1 MPDDLPGPPPP
12 GDRDDTPADRP
23 PGGDAPGEHPPG
35 DRPTEPLGGP
45 PPPPPVEPP
54 APVEPPPPAVPP
66 TAPVPEPPAAG
77 SPPPAGQTWPQAPP
91 PAQDYGQQGSTQPY
105 GGQPGY
111 GQPPYGQ
118 QPGYGPAYGAP
129 GAGYGYA
136 QAPPTDSSATAAL
149 VIAIIGFFTCPP
161 VGAIVAL
168 VLANSAQK
176 RIEASNGQ
184 LGGLEMAKAA
194 RIIAIIELALTA
206 LLLVG
211 GLIAI
216 AVSLGSTY

>member
-1 MPDDLPGPPPP
+1 MPDDLPGPPAP
-12 GDRDDTPADRP
+12 GNRDDTPTDR
-23 PGGDAPGEHPPG
+23 PPG

-45 PPPPPVEPP
+45 PPPPPP
-54 APVEPPPPAVPP
+54 A
-66 TAPVPEPPAAG
+66 APVPGPPAAG
-77 SPPPAGQTWPQAPP
+77 SPPPAGPTWPQAPP
-91 PAQDYGQQGSTQPY
+91 PAQDYGRQGYTQPY
-105 GGQPGY
+105 GGQQGY
-111 GQPPYGQ
+111 GQLPYGQ
-118 QPGYGPAYGAP
+118 QPGYGPPYGAPP

-184 LGGLEMAKAA
+184 LGGLEMARAA

-206 LLLVG
+206 LALVG

>member
-1 MPDDLPGPPPP
+1 MPDDLPGPPTP
-12 GDRDDTPADRP
+12 GNRDDAPADRP
-23 PGGDAPGEHPPG
+23 PGYPPG

-45 PPPPPVEPP
+45 PPPPPP
-54 APVEPPPPAVPP
+54 AAPP

-91 PAQDYGQQGSTQPY
+91 PAQDYGQQGYAQPY

-129 GAGYGYA
+129 GAGYGYP

-184 LGGLEMAKAA
+184 LGGLEMARAA

>member
-1 MPDDLPGPPPP
+1 MPDDLPGAPAP
-12 GDRDDTPADRP
+12 GNRDDTPTDR
-23 PGGDAPGEHPPG
+23 PPG

-45 PPPPPVEPP
+45 PPPPPP
-54 APVEPPPPAVPP
+54 A
-66 TAPVPEPPAAG
+66 APVPGPPAAG

-91 PAQDYGQQGSTQPY
+91 PAQDYGQQGYTQPY
-105 GGQPGY
+105 GGQQGY

-118 QPGYGPAYGAP
+118 QPGYGPPYGAPP

-184 LGGLEMAKAA
+184 LGGLEMARAA

-206 LLLVG
+206 LALVG

>member
-1 MPDDLPGPPPP
+1 MPDDLPGPPAP
-12 GDRDDTPADRP
+12 GNRDDTPTDR
-23 PGGDAPGEHPPG
+23 PPG

-45 PPPPPVEPP
+45 PPPPPP
-54 APVEPPPPAVPP
+54 A
-66 TAPVPEPPAAG
+66 APVPGPPAAG
-77 SPPPAGQTWPQAPP
+77 SPPPAGPTWPQAPP
-91 PAQDYGQQGSTQPY
+91 PAQDYGQQGYTQPY
-105 GGQPGY
+105 GGQQGY

-118 QPGYGPAYGAP
+118 QPGYGPPYGAPP

-184 LGGLEMAKAA
+184 LGGLEMARAA

-206 LLLVG
+206 LALVG

>member
-1 MPDDLPGPPPP
+1 MPDDLPGPPAP
-12 GDRDDTPADRP
+12 GNRDDTPGDRP
-23 PGGDAPGEHPPG
+23 PGYRSPGDNPPG
-35 DRPTEPLGGP
+35 DRPTEPLGTP
-45 PPPPPVEPP
+45 SPQPPPPPVEPP
-54 APVEPPPPAVPP
+54 APVEPAS
-66 TAPVPEPPAAG
+66 PAA
-77 SPPPAGQTWPQAPP
+77 PPPAGQTWPQAPP
-91 PAQDYGQQGSTQPY
+91 PAQDYGQQGYAPPY

-111 GQPPYGQ
+111 GQ
-118 QPGYGPAYGAP
+118 QPGYGPPPYGAPP
-129 GAGYGYA
+129 GAGYGYP
-136 QAPPTDSSATAAL
+136 QGPPTDSSATAAL
-149 VIAIIGFFTCPP
+149 VIAIIGFFICPP

-206 LLLVG
+206 VLLVA

-216 AVSLGSTY
+216 AASLGSSY

>member
-1 MPDDLPGPPPP
+1 MPDDLPGPPAP
-12 GDRDDTPADRP
+12 GNRDDTPADR
-23 PGGDAPGEHPPG
+23 PPG

-45 PPPPPVEPP
+45 PPPP
-54 APVEPPPPAVPP
+54 PP

-91 PAQDYGQQGSTQPY
+91 PSPQDYGQQGYPPPPY
-105 GGQPGY
+105 GGQA
-111 GQPPYGQ
+111 PYGQ
-118 QPGYGPAYGAP
+118 QPGYGPPYSAPP
-129 GAGYGYA
+129 GAGYGYP

-149 VIAIIGFFTCPP
+149 VIAIIGFFICPP

-206 LLLVG
+206 VLLVA

-216 AVSLGSTY
+216 AASFGSSY